1 MGNSLRII
9 QRYKDYY
16 CEELI
21 EGYLSNEINLEELI
35 SKLDYNQVKEQSE
48 LFNFLNLLMTNKF
61 QRRCYNE
68 FCNKLIYFSDAFNYA
83 KMFQNYALKEFSK
96 IWIGPDQ
103 LKKKKKIS

>member
-68 FCNKLIYFSDAFNYA
+68 FCN
-83 KMFQNYALKEFSK
+83 
-96 IWIGPDQ
+96 
-103 LKKKKKIS
+103 